1 MKQLNPPNCINVMTE
16 QHPLTD
22 QIIQEELITRDECDH
37 REGEG
42 RGMYYEEDFR
52 TGADWQLEQC
62 LEFLR
67 THPFEERDDY
77 EDLGTIDYAYLLEEA
92 MRPPVVVTLK
102 GQILDVLNEDT
113 MAMGSQLH
121 RIRKLVDQMEN
132 NS

>member
-1 MKQLNPPNCINVMTE
+1 MTNH
-16 QHPLTD
+16 HPLTD
-22 QIIQEELITRDECDH
+22 QIIQEELITQEESDRRLDY
-37 REGEG
+37 G
-42 RGMYYEEDFR
+42 RANYYEEDFR
-52 TGADWQLEQC
+52 TGADWQLRKVEKH
-62 LEFLR
+62 LDEVI
-67 THPFEERDDY
+67 
-77 EDLGTIDYAYLLEEA
+77 EDLWVIESGSFPERLEEVVESMKNA

>member
-1 MKQLNPPNCINVMTE
+1 MT
-16 QHPLTD
+16 HPLTD
-22 QIIQEELITRDECDH
+22 QIIQEELITRDECDR

-52 TGADWQLEQC
+52 TGADWELEKANEWLKENLTKYVEPYQDNI
-62 LEFLR
+62 EAFL
-67 THPFEERDDY
+67 
-77 EDLGTIDYAYLLEEA
+77 IDFNQS

>member
-1 MKQLNPPNCINVMTE
+1 MT
-16 QHPLTD
+16 HPLTD
-22 QIIQEELITRDECDH
+22 KIIREELITEDESD
-37 REGEG
+37 RRLDYG
-42 RGMYYEEDFR
+42 RANYYEEDFR

-67 THPFEERDDY
+67 THPFHELVDDTG
-77 EDLGTIDYAYLLEEA
+77 DNWGLGMIDYAYLLKDA

-102 GQILDVLNEDT
+102 GQILDILNEDT

>member
-1 MKQLNPPNCINVMTE
+1 MT
-16 QHPLTD
+16 HPLTD
-22 QIIQEELITRDECDH
+22 QIIQEELITQEESDRRLDY
-37 REGEG
+37 G
-42 RGMYYEEDFR
+42 RSNYYEEDFR
-52 TGADWQLEQC
+52 TGADWQLEQVMKW
-62 LEFLR
+62 LDENKY
-67 THPFEERDDY
+67 DY
-77 EDLGTIDYAYLLEEA
+77 DIDAHEDPDRVYDWIDYKLKRLKKA

>member
-1 MKQLNPPNCINVMTE
+1 MTNH
-16 QHPLTD
+16 HPLTD
-22 QIIQEELITRDECDH
+22 QIIQEELITRDECDR
-37 REGEG
+37 REGDG
-42 RGMYYEEDFR
+42 RANYYEEDFR
-52 TGADWQLEQC
+52 TGADWQLEQVNAW
-62 LEFLR
+62 
-67 THPFEERDDY
+67 
-77 EDLGTIDYAYLLEEA
+77 IDKNVHNTQIDPDHLWTCEILYKLQDHLNKA